1 MKKSILIVLLS
12 SISLLNHSS
21 DLTTTNKMVD
31 LKQKKL
37 YLEDSYANARMRL
50 FSLFAIAIGIS
61 GFSATFFCSNSKC
74 ISEKFNSLLCCGCP
88 NIYRE
93 YEKTPSPSLLSDKI
107 IGSTIITASITA
119 LIPHILEAYNDL
131 QKASKKIAEIE
142 QQIKMLGS
150 VN

>member
-21 DLTTTNKMVD
+21 DLTTTNKKIV
-31 LKQKKL
+31 LKQEKL

-50 FSLFAIAIGIS
+50 FSLFAVAIGVS
-61 GFSATFFCSNSKC
+61 GLGATLFCPGFKC
-74 ISEKFNSLLCCGCP
+74 IREEINKHIGGYFT
-88 NIYRE
+88 IYRE

-119 LIPHILEAYNDL
+119 LIPHMLEAYNDL

-142 QQIKMLGS
+142 QQIKMLELA
-150 VN
+150 